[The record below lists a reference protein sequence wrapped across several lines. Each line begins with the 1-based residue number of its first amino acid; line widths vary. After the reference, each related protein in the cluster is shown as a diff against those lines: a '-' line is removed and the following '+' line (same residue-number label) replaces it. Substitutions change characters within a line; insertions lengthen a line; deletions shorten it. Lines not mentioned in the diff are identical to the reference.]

1 MHHNML
7 EPLFA
12 DYELEQ
18 IGQYV
23 GLDNFNLNSVGMW
36 IRLILSKLAVL
47 QRSVASSQ

>member
-7 EPLFA
+7 ETLFA

-23 GLDNFNLNSVGMW
+23 DLDNFNVDSVGMW
-36 IRLILSKLAVL
+36 MKLILSKLTAL